1 MLVASAFGVAFCA
14 LTVAVVAPGSAL
26 RRLDDA
32 ALAALSRARRPRL
45 DLVVG
50 PLSMFATQEPLTL
63 QAFVAFVL
71 IAVTLGR
78 PAATQLVVVAVGS
91 GALNEVVKRLVA
103 RPRPAGPRLIPWFR
117 GYSYPSGDLLT
128 ATAIYAT
135 IATIATPHLPTPGA
149 RAAVFAMMPSVLAVL
164 GFARVYVGVHHPTD
178 VVAGMLLGAAWA
190 AVVAAWLG

>member
-1 MLVASAFGVAFCA
+1 MLVAAAFAVAFCA

-26 RRLDDA
+26 QRLDDA
-32 ALAALSRARRPRL
+32 ALAALSRFRRPKL

-71 IAVTLGR
+71 IAVTLGT
-78 PAATQLVVVAVGS
+78 PAATQLVAAAVGS

-103 RPRPAGPRLIPWFR
+103 RPRPAGPHLIPWFR

-135 IATIATPHLPTPGA
+135 IAAIAAPHLPTPAA
-149 RAAVFAMMPSVLAVL
+149 RAAVFAIVPSVLTLL
-164 GFARVYVGVHHPTD
+164 GFARVYVGVHHPSD
-178 VVAGMLLGAAWA
+178 VTAGILLGAAWA
-190 AVVAAWLG
+190 ALIAAWLG